1 MRRVMMIV
9 EMKNRI
15 EPQGHKKRKERKRK
29 ERKGFQMSRPKDMHI
44 QGTLVPL
51 ELDLSTMAIREGG
64 SVDLRWYSK
73 TD

>member
-1 MRRVMMIV
+1 MRRVMIV

-15 EPQGHKKRKERKRK
+15 EPQGHKKERKRKGKERKGK
-29 ERKGFQMSRPKDMHI
+29 ERKGFQMSRSKV
-44 QGTLVPL
+44 LVPL
-51 ELDLSTMAIREGG
+51 ELDSSTMAIREGG